1 MDSGRHADE
10 NRPSFLSQVVSFLV
24 MLALALLVF
33 FGLRTFV
40 IEPYDI
46 PSGSM
51 ETTIMTGD
59 RVFAEKVSYYFRDV
73 QPGDIV
79 TFNSPEVAGQVLI
92 KRCIAT
98 AGQTV
103 DLVDGAVFVD
113 GQRLDEPYTHELPSY
128 PLRTA
133 SGEEI
138 SYPYTVPDGYIW
150 VMGDNRTNSSDSRYF
165 GPVPE
170 DSVTGRGCLVFWPLD
185 HFGLLE

>member
-1 MDSGRHADE
+1 MNSGNHADSD
-10 NRPSFLSQVVSFLV
+10 RPSFLSSVVSFLA
-24 MLALALLVF
+24 MLVVALAVF

-73 QPGDIV
+73 EQGDIV
-79 TFNSPEVAGQVLI
+79 TFDSPEVAGQILI
-92 KRCIAT
+92 KRVIAT
-98 AGQTV
+98 GGQTV
-103 DLVDGAVFVD
+103 DLIDGSVYVDGEK
-113 GQRLDEPYTHELPSY
+113 LDEPYTNGLPSY

-133 SGEEI
+133 TGVEI
-138 SYPYTVPDGYIW
+138 SYPYTVPEGCLW

-165 GPVPE
+165 GAIE
-170 DSVTGRGCLVFWPLD
+170 ESSVIGRGCFTFWPIQSI
-185 HFGLLE
+185 GILE

>member
-10 NRPSFLSQVVSFLV
+10 SRPSFLSQVVSFIV

-73 QPGDIV
+73 EPGD
-79 TFNSPEVAGQVLI
+79 
-92 KRCIAT
+92 
-98 AGQTV
+98 
-103 DLVDGAVFVD
+103 
-113 GQRLDEPYTHELPSY
+113 
-128 PLRTA
+128 
-133 SGEEI
+133 
-138 SYPYTVPDGYIW
+138 
-150 VMGDNRTNSSDSRYF
+150 M
-165 GPVPE
+165 
-170 DSVTGRGCLVFWPLD
+170 
-185 HFGLLE
+185 